1 MRYRR
6 NPYAALVP
14 VPSLSRFL
22 RYRFAA
28 YVGWVVLVVGTTLG
42 AIAVTD
48 GIESDPL
55 RLVLRWAALVATVL
69 AGMRVQ
75 RWMLHDA
82 DADGRLRAQ
91 LREMNGSL
99 DSRR

>member
-1 MRYRR
+1 M
-6 NPYAALVP
+6 P

-28 YVGWVVLVVGTTLG
+28 YVGWFVLVVGTTLA

-48 GIESDPL
+48 GIESDPI
-55 RLVLRWAALVATVL
+55 RMVLRWTTLVAAVL
-69 AGMRVQ
+69 LGLRVQ
-75 RWMLHDA
+75 RWMLHRA
-82 DADGRLRAQ
+82 DPDGHLRAQ

-99 DSRR
+99 DSWR